1 MDDGANRLAHGPN
14 CGPLIH
20 RTDKERIMVNTN
32 GNGHKNGTKP
42 AAITPVNGH
51 DAILWD
57 GLAPGIRQE
66 LDTPIDPALVSQR
79 KGRAGKTFSYIEGH
93 TVIDEAN
100 RVFGYGGWGY
110 ELAGD
115 VTLREIDSVD
125 AKTGEIRRIRAYAA
139 TVRVT
144 VLGAPPRI
152 DVGFHAVVE
161 DNADGHETAIK
172 GAVTDGLKRALRSF
186 GARFGN
192 ALYADAPSAIVEV
205 GKPQAKSEELDGL
218 RKHVLELGRE
228 QGFEDEQVAAA
239 VRARMGK
246 GIDELNAGELKALA
260 ASAEKKLRELRA
272 SEPPTAA

>member
-1 MDDGANRLAHGPN
+1 
-14 CGPLIH
+14 
-20 RTDKERIMVNTN
+20 MVSTTN

-42 AAITPVNGH
+42 TAIAPVAGH

-57 GLAPGIRQE
+57 GLAPAVTRE
-66 LDTPIDPALVSQR
+66 LDTPSIPRWFPSARGAPARPSR
-79 KGRAGKTFSYIEGH
+79 TSRGTPSSTRRTASSAT
-93 TVIDEAN
+93 A
-100 RVFGYGGWGY
+100 
-110 ELAGD
+110 AGD
-115 VTLREIDSVD
+115 TNSSGDVALREIDSVD

-144 VLGAPPRI
+144 ALGAPPRM

-192 ALYADAPSAIVEV
+192 SLYADAPSAIVEV

-218 RKHVLELGRE
+218 RKRVLELGRE

-239 VRARMGK
+239 VRARTGR

-260 ASAEKKLRELRA
+260 ASAEKKLREARE

>member
-1 MDDGANRLAHGPN
+1 
-14 CGPLIH
+14 
-20 RTDKERIMVNTN
+20 MVSTTN
-32 GNGHKNGTKP
+32 SNGHKNGTKP
-42 AAITPVNGH
+42 TAIAPVAGH

-57 GLAPGIRQE
+57 GLGPAVTGE
-66 LDTPIDPALVSQR
+66 LNAPIDPALVSQR

-110 ELAGD
+110 EPVGD

-144 VLGAPPRI
+144 VLGAPPRM
-152 DVGFHAVVE
+152 DVGFHTVVE

-192 ALYADAPSAIVEV
+192 ALYGDAPTAIVEV
-205 GKPQAKSEELDGL
+205 GQPPASGKELEGL
-218 RKHVLELGRE
+218 RKRVLELGRE
-228 QGFEDEQVAAA
+228 QGFEDDQVAAA
-239 VRARMGK
+239 IRARTGK
-246 GIDELNAGELKALA
+246 GIDELNAGELKSLA
-260 ASAEKKLRELRA
+260 ASAEKKLREARE

>member
-1 MDDGANRLAHGPN
+1 
-14 CGPLIH
+14 
-20 RTDKERIMVNTN
+20 MVSTN
-32 GNGHKNGTKP
+32 GNGHKNSAKP

-79 KGRAGKTFSYIEGH
+79 KGRGGRTFSYIEGH

-110 ELAGD
+110 DVMGD

-125 AKTGEIRRIRAYAA
+125 TKTGEIRRIRAYAA
-139 TVRVT
+139 TVHVS
-144 VLGAPPRI
+144 VLGAPSRMDI
-152 DVGFHAVVE
+152 GFHAVVE

-192 ALYADAPSAIVEV
+192 ALYGDPQTGIVEV
-205 GKPQAKSEELDGL
+205 TKERSSMPDAETQKL
-218 RKHVLELGRE
+218 RTRLLELGGK
-228 QGFEDEQVAAA
+228 QGFDAEQVEAAVKARTGRAVDQLSNDELSELVAAA
-239 VRARMGK
+239 ARK
-246 GIDELNAGELKALA
+246 VNESIQQ
-260 ASAEKKLRELRA
+260 
-272 SEPPTAA
+272 EPPTAA

>member
-1 MDDGANRLAHGPN
+1 
-14 CGPLIH
+14 
-20 RTDKERIMVNTN
+20 MVSTTN

-42 AAITPVNGH
+42 TAIAPVAGH

-57 GLAPGIRQE
+57 GLAPAVTRE

-110 ELAGD
+110 ELVGD
-115 VTLREIDSVD
+115 VALREIDSVD
-125 AKTGEIRRIRAYAA
+125 AKTGEIRHIRAYAA

-144 VLGAPPRI
+144 VLGAPLRM

-192 ALYADAPSAIVEV
+192 ALYADAPSVIVEV

-218 RKHVLELGRE
+218 RKRVLELGARAGL
-228 QGFEDEQVAAA
+228 QGRAGCRRSPRPFGQGHRRAQRGRVEGACGQRGEEAARDA
-239 VRARMGK
+239 RSRAAHRRLIRNSKNHSG
-246 GIDELNAGELKALA
+246 A
-260 ASAEKKLRELRA
+260 AS
-272 SEPPTAA
+272 

>member
-1 MDDGANRLAHGPN
+1 
-14 CGPLIH
+14 
-20 RTDKERIMVNTN
+20 MVSTTN

-42 AAITPVNGH
+42 TAIAPVAGH

-57 GLAPGIRQE
+57 GLAPAVTRE
-66 LDTPIDPALVSQR
+66 LDSPIDPALVSQR

-144 VLGAPPRI
+144 VLGAPPRM

-192 ALYADAPSAIVEV
+192 SLYGDSQPAIVEV
-205 GKPQAKSEELDGL
+205 GQRAGTNEELKAL
-218 RKHVLELGRE
+218 RKRVLELGRE

-239 VRARMGK
+239 VRARTGR

-260 ASAEKKLRELRA
+260 VSAEKKLREARE

>member
-1 MDDGANRLAHGPN
+1 MDS
-14 CGPLIH
+14 
-20 RTDKERIMVNTN
+20 TTN
-32 GNGHKNGTKP
+32 SNGHKNGTKP
-42 AAITPVNGH
+42 AAISPVAGH

-57 GLAPGIRQE
+57 GLAPAVTRE

-110 ELAGD
+110 EPVGD
-115 VTLREIDSVD
+115 VALREIDSMD

-139 TVRVT
+139 AVRVT
-144 VLGAPPRI
+144 VLGAPPRM

-161 DNADGHETAIK
+161 DTADGHETAIK

-192 ALYADAPSAIVEV
+192 ALYADAPAAIVEV
-205 GKPQAKSEELDGL
+205 GQPPAKSGELDGL
-218 RKHVLELGRE
+218 RKRVFELGRD
-228 QGFEDEQVAAA
+228 QGFEEEQVAAA

-260 ASAEKKLRELRA
+260 ASAEKKLRETREA
-272 SEPPTAA
+272 EPPSAA